1 MEIGV
6 CSHPPAV
13 GVRSQP
19 RRAWGVL
26 APRSLVPRSSPGSAT
41 ALSWRSPFP
50 NQPCSSLS
58 PEPRPPLL
66 PALLPAP
73 PIRSR
78 FFGVLVFPEALQIC
92 RARNSLELSR
102 ENPFSSLRSD
112 FCCRLFTAP
121 APSRELDLSCSNS
134 RNVSPRRY
142 FPGGFHTPGFAAFCA
157 GSLVKPWISGGCG
170 HRGADFVSLLP
181 SSASWGGQ
189 GTATCAARTRTSTAS
204 PTRSSAAPTRNAAR

>member
-26 APRSLVPRSSPGSAT
+26 APRSLVPRSSPGSVT

-112 FCCRLFTAP
+112 FCCRLFTTP
-121 APSRELDLSCSNS
+121 ALSGVGSELFKFQKCFSQALFPW
-134 RNVSPRRY
+134 RVS
-142 FPGGFHTPGFAAFCA
+142 H
-157 GSLVKPWISGGCG
+157 PWICSVLCRFSCKTLDFGGLWPSG
-170 HRGADFVSLLP
+170 S
-181 SSASWGGQ
+181 
-189 GTATCAARTRTSTAS
+189 
-204 PTRSSAAPTRNAAR
+204 